1 MRARIKIYGERNTST
16 TYLGRL
22 IELNL
27 DVEQLRGTV
36 PRPMLRLQR
45 LLPGDEWL
53 RDAYFALTFRAN
65 LGWKHRLAP
74 AADELGKLQAIKKGV
89 ALVTLTKNPYSW
101 LLSLYRNPYHADGK
115 RPDNFVQF
123 LCQPW
128 RTTRRDGTARLL
140 KSPVELWNLKNA
152 SYLGLASLSAL
163 NITTEQLFADPAG
176 IIERIARCFS
186 IRRTADGFTD
196 HLPSTKNASW
206 TGADYRDYYL
216 NEKWRDELG
225 ETAIEIIDQA
235 LDQRLLAVFGYRM
248 LGQRKEEQ

>member
-1 MRARIKIYGERNTST
+1 MRPRIKLYGERNTST

-36 PRPMLRLQR
+36 PGPMLRLQR

-53 RDAYFALTFRAN
+53 RDAYFALTSRAN
-65 LGWKHRLAP
+65 LGWKHGCVR
-74 AADELGKLQAIKKGV
+74 AAVELRNLRVVNSGV
-89 ALVTLTKNPYSW
+89 AFVTLTKNPYSW
-101 LLSLYRNPYHADGK
+101 LLSLYRNPYHAYGE
-115 RPDNFVQF
+115 RPDNFVRF

-163 NITTEQLFADPAG
+163 HITTEQLFVDPAG
-176 IIERIARCFS
+176 IIERIARHFS
-186 IRRTADGFTD
+186 IRRTSDGFID
-196 HLPSTKNASW
+196 HLPSTKNVSW
-206 TGADYRDYYL
+206 TGADYRHYYL
-216 NEKWRDELG
+216 DEKWRDELS
-225 ETAIEIIDQA
+225 ETAIEIIDQS
-235 LDQRLLAVFGYRM
+235 LDRRLMRFFGYRM
-248 LGQRKEEQ
+248 LGQRKEER